1 MVAPI
6 PELEGCNDPRLDHIL
21 EKHPKGFKEKIC
33 DNLWVRKNKKS
44 IIESIKDEGQVYAN
58 YCYKDAEGNWIVG
71 PGQTRWLA
79 LHYLKMPTQRVVVSV
94 REGEME
100 EFEERFGVYSC
111 VETVQLTDYLSVE
124 NVKFVLM
131 RENIQRG

>member
-1 MVAPI
+1 
-6 PELEGCNDPRLDHIL
+6 
-21 EKHPKGFKEKIC
+21 
-33 DNLWVRKNKKS
+33 
-44 IIESIKDEGQVYAN
+44 
-58 YCYKDAEGNWIVG
+58 
-71 PGQTRWLA
+71 
-79 LHYLKMPTQRVVVSV
+79 MPTQRVVVGV